1 MTVHAEV
8 SARTHKSAGLP
19 SNGRATGPMMLKRAI
34 LSLVPQAIVKQA
46 RKAEIP
52 AQSEL
57 YDPRPVNVKIWFRCK
72 PATAFKLFFNENN
85 FMPF

>member
-1 MTVHAEV
+1 
-8 SARTHKSAGLP
+8 
-19 SNGRATGPMMLKRAI
+19 MMLKRAI

-57 YDPRPVNVKIWFRCK
+57 YDPRPVNVKI
-72 PATAFKLFFNENN
+72 
-85 FMPF
+85 